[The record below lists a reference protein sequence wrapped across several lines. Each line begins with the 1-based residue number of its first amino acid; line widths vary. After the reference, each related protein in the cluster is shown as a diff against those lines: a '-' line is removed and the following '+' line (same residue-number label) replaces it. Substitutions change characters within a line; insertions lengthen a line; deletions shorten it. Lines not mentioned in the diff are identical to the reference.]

1 MVRITLYTVEEANR
15 AAAEMRPLLE
25 RLIAAKR
32 EFDELGTR
40 LDVLALAL
48 AGASA
53 ENPDRREV
61 RRLNERRSE
70 LGQQLTQGLQA
81 IHARGCVIKD
91 LEKGLVDFYAVLGD
105 RLIFLCWHVGEPEV
119 AHWHSLQDGFAG
131 RQPLDRLEME

>member
-61 RRLNERRSE
+61 RRLNERRRE
-70 LGQQLTQGLQA
+70 RGPHLTPGRQA

-91 LEKGLVDFYAVLGD
+91 LERGLVDFYAVLGD